1 MLLGGD
7 TAAGPPPASG
17 TGWAAARPIVQ
28 RVTESSAS
36 LPPPP
41 LPPRI
46 EPDRLRDLDA
56 AGLDAEAVRL
66 GEVERA
72 TRAAMAP
79 YDRSLREIRARR
91 EEIATERRR
100 RDRAERHAARMAVRE
115 RAGSAAMPSLADALL
130 ADPSPFPDDHSL
142 GAVRAFLVS
151 GGEVGFGYPTRPGVL
166 GFTDGRQARTA
177 GTWGMARSLYAE
189 GWEPGAPGIPGVRVH
204 LVGTRVE
211 RVVAADEVVVE
222 LG

>member
-1 MLLGGD
+1 
-7 TAAGPPPASG
+7 
-17 TGWAAARPIVQ
+17 V
-28 RVTESSAS
+28 
-36 LPPPP
+36 
-41 LPPRI
+41 
-46 EPDRLRDLDA
+46 EPGRLRDLDA
-56 AGLDAEAVRL
+56 AALDAEAARL

-79 YDRSLREIRARR
+79 YDRNLREIRARR

-100 RDRAERHAARMAVRE
+100 RERAERHAARRAVRE
-115 RAGSAAMPSLADALL
+115 MAGSAAMPSLADALL
-130 ADPSPFPDDHSL
+130 ADPSPFPDDRAL

-166 GFTDGRQARTA
+166 GFTDGRLLRNA
-177 GTWGMARSLYAE
+177 GTWGEARSLYSQ
-189 GWEPGAPGIPGVRVH
+189 GWEPGAPGTPGVRVH

-211 RVVAADEVVVE
+211 RVVGGEEVVVE